1 MAHLFHAIDSA
12 IGECPCFQRSVVLVH
27 GLWMNGLE
35 FGVLRQRLQQRHGF
49 DVHVFSY
56 PSLHGRRHRDRGGSR
71 RIRRTPDASAGER
84 VHLVGHS
91 LGGAIVYKALAEH
104 GLRERPGN
112 AVVLGS
118 PLNGSR
124 AAQGAA
130 RFAVLRPLLGPHILR
145 DLAEPCGRCWSCGS
159 PTALGAIAG
168 TRRMGAGQFFAHF
181 DEEND
186 GTVALSE
193 TVIPGLDDHLVL
205 QHSHMGLL
213 FANDVADQVAHFL
226 RHGRFDK
233 P

>member
-1 MAHLFHAIDSA
+1 MR
-12 IGECPCFQRSVVLVH
+12 EPVVLVH

-35 FGVLRQRLQQRHGF
+35 FGVLRQRLQQRHDF

-56 PSLHGRRHRDRGGSR
+56 PSLHGDAAEIARDLAAFVEARSR
-71 RIRRTPDASAGER
+71 TSDR

-168 TRRMGAGQFFAHF
+168 TRRLGAGQFFAHF

-193 TVIPGLDDHLVL
+193 TIIPGLDDHLVL
-205 QHSHMGLL
+205 PHSHMGLL
-213 FANDVADQVAHFL
+213 FADDVADHVAHFL
-226 RHGRFDK
+226 REGRFGQR
-233 P
+233 

>member
-1 MAHLFHAIDSA
+1 MSPIS
-12 IGECPCFQRSVVLVH
+12 QRDPVILVH
-27 GLWMNGLE
+27 GLWMTGLE
-35 FGVLRQRLQQRHGF
+35 FGVLRQRLQTRHGF

-56 PSLHGRRHRDRGGSR
+56 SSLHGSAVE
-71 RIRRTPDASAGER
+71 IAGELAEFVGVQAQASGR

-104 GLRERPGN
+104 GLRDRPGN
-112 AVVLGS
+112 AVLLGS

-130 RFAVLRPLLGPHILR
+130 RLAVLRPLLGPHILHG
-145 DLAEPCGRCWSCGS
+145 LAEPCGRCWSCGS

-193 TVIPGLDDHLVL
+193 TMIPGL
-205 QHSHMGLL
+205 
-213 FANDVADQVAHFL
+213 
-226 RHGRFDK
+226 R
-233 P
+233 